1 MVDMNAAIDRTQA
14 ALTTSWKSSMV
25 NCGKPRL
32 MRSCLLVS
40 INERNLHGNT
50 WQPGL
55 EQYQARHPITITQLQ
70 WGYLV
75 PPILKTD
82 REALQ
87 QS

>member
-1 MVDMNAAIDRTQA
+1 MSEVY
-14 ALTTSWKSSMV
+14 KSD
-25 NCGKPRL
+25 GA
-32 MRSCLLVS
+32 VS
-40 INERNLHGNT
+40 VSNKYTATYSHTETL
-50 WQPGL
+50 QL
-55 EQYQARHPITITQLQ
+55 QLQLQ